1 MNNMENKIIDLDN
14 HMKILNFLIYIQ
26 SIGVISET
34 QRIEYSNYIQ
44 EYLKEKRETL
54 NILENMLEDMLNE
67 TRKWQYDKNRM
78 YYCRKQRK

>member
-14 HMKILNFLIYIQ
+14 HMRILNFLIYIQ

-44 EYLKEKRETL
+44 EHLKEKEKL
-54 NILENMLEDMLNE
+54 
-67 TRKWQYDKNRM
+67 
-78 YYCRKQRK
+78 

>member
-1 MNNMENKIIDLDN
+1 MPNKIIDLDN

-67 TRKWQYDKNRM
+67 TRE
-78 YYCRKQRK
+78 

>member
-14 HMKILNFLIYIQ
+14 HMIILNFLVHIQ
-26 SIGVISET
+26 SIGIISET

-54 NILENMLEDMLNE
+54 NILENILEDMLNE
-67 TRKWQYDKNRM
+67 TRE
-78 YYCRKQRK
+78 

>member
-1 MNNMENKIIDLDN
+1 MPNKIIDLDN

-44 EYLKEKRETL
+44 EHLKEKRETL
-54 NILENMLEDMLNE
+54 NILENILEDMLNE
-67 TRKWQYDKNRM
+67 TRER
-78 YYCRKQRK
+78 

>member
-1 MNNMENKIIDLDN
+1 MSNKIIDLDN

-67 TRKWQYDKNRM
+67 TRK
-78 YYCRKQRK
+78 

>member
-1 MNNMENKIIDLDN
+1 MSNKIIDLDN

-54 NILENMLEDMLNE
+54 NILENFMKDIL
-67 TRKWQYDKNRM
+67 
-78 YYCRKQRK
+78 